1 MAELDLCAVDTCREF
16 DIIVWPM
23 KILVIGGGGR
33 EHALVW
39 KLRQSPSV
47 TKIWCAPG
55 NGGISQDAECVAG
68 DTGDIQGLAAVAER
82 LRPDLTVIGPEQP
95 LVLGVADEFARR
107 GLRILAPSR
116 QAAQLEGSKVFTKRF
131 LERHN
136 LPTAG
141 IQGIY
146 DSAAEAYEGLKPA
159 KFPLVLKADG
169 LCAGKGVLVAQ
180 SLEEAKSFI
189 NRAMEQMEFGS
200 GGTRL
205 LVEEALTGKELS
217 YIVLTDGE
225 HFAPLVPTRDHKRA
239 FDDDKGPNTG
249 GMGAYSSDDIISA
262 ELNRTITET
271 IVRPTLDGLRADNC
285 IYKGFL
291 YFGLML
297 TAEGPKILEFNCRL
311 GDPETQPILVRA
323 AFDLAEVLSATVDGK
338 LDPAQIKWDPGASLC
353 VVMASGGYPG
363 KFGVGKRIDGLAEA
377 AAIPGAC
384 VFHAGTKREGSNYY
398 TCSGRVL
405 GVTAKGPTVDMARET
420 AYLAASKIH
429 FDGAHYRTDIA
440 AASLKTSRAAR
451 D

>member
-1 MAELDLCAVDTCREF
+1 
-16 DIIVWPM
+16 M

-33 EHALVW
+33 EHALAW
-39 KLRQSPSV
+39 KLRQSPLV
-47 TKIWCAPG
+47 TKLWCTPG
-55 NGGISQDAECVAG
+55 NGGILQDAECVAADAG
-68 DTGDIQGLAAVAER
+68 DVQGLAELAQR
-82 LRPDLTVIGPEQP
+82 LGADLTVVGPEGP

-107 GLRILAPSR
+107 GLRILAPSK

-146 DSAAEAYEGLKPA
+146 ESAADAYEGLKSA

-180 SLEEAKSFI
+180 SFEEAKSFI
-189 NRAMEQMEFGS
+189 HRAMEQMEFGS
-200 GGTRL
+200 GGAL
-205 LVEEALTGKELS
+205 MLVEEALAGKELS
-217 YIVLTDGE
+217 FIVLADGE
-225 HFAPLVPTRDHKRA
+225 HFVPLVPTRDHKRV
-239 FDDDKGPNTG
+239 FDNDEGPNTG

-262 ELNRTITET
+262 ELNRTITDT

-285 IYKGFL
+285 VYKGFL

-297 TAEGPKILEFNCRL
+297 TAERPKILEFNCRL

-338 LDPAQIKWDPGASLC
+338 LDPAQVKWDPGASLC

-363 KFGVGKRIDGLAEA
+363 KHEVGKRIDGLSEA
-377 AAIPGAC
+377 AAVPGAC
-384 VFHAGTKREGSNYY
+384 VFHAGTKREGSEYY

-405 GVTAKGPTVDMARET
+405 GVTAKGPTVGQARET
-420 AYLAASKIH
+420 AYLATSKIH
-429 FDGAHYRTDIA
+429 FEAAHYRRDIA
-440 AASLKTSRAAR
+440 AAALRASKAAK